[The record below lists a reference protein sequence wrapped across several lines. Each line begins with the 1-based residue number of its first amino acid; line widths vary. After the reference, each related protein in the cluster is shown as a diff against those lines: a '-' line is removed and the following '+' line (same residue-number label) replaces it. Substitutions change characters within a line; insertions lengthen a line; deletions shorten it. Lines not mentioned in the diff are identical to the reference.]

1 MPFNKPAI
9 EFSIPERTLTTLSF
23 CEPTPRHLQRWVDQL
38 PMINLGEA
46 SRLLY
51 HAILEL
57 NQLIVD
63 PDERLKLVEIIR
75 PAMLFVS
82 RSLGKHYLNKP
93 IFLPKK
99 ALKISRLATAL
110 DNQLATTYKIIIF
123 DIAHAENTRS
133 RKRKKILLVALER
146 ALRCLSYNILRSH
159 QLYSTPSANSWHE
172 LHQLYLIAEANQ
184 ILDTAVPDKEYCYIS
199 RSTIAETYKRTLM
212 LSCCQT
218 NQLRQSDIR
227 HVYEAIELWAKHV
240 VFGSITENSDFVIDL
255 GSDKPPCHTDT
266 PGNRRSPLQRGMD
279 FSRLVDYLSN
289 YLAQS
294 ESNLDAY
301 VKEITIPEKI
311 DKDILRHLTTTWHSR
326 TDRAH
331 NRLPSNKPVD
341 LCIGFSA
348 AHYYTSGG
356 INFETQLQAKL
367 DDSRVKPNQQ
377 GAKSNQFF
385 VGEDVAS
392 ISDVKDV
399 WSGIFEMP
407 DTELEGNSDSF
418 LLQAKHSPTISDDI
432 HLDASKPPFL
442 ANRGSAH
449 SSSHKIYRAQL
460 VNTSPVGYCIRWKNE
475 IPKEVKTGEAIGIN
489 EHMGQTWNVAV
500 IRWIHQVSATESLMG
515 VELLAHGAVPCGAQ
529 AISHQKQKSDYIR
542 ALLIPAPPSAK
553 QSATLITPNLPFKQ
567 GMQVVLNQH
576 GELTYGRLSKRT
588 AVLGNFFQ
596 FIFEPD
602 KQSNEN
608 GNDTDDKLEDAWP
621 DI

>member
-1 MPFNKPAI
+1 MPLNKPAI

-23 CEPTPRHLQRWVDQL
+23 CEPTPRHLQKWVDQL

-82 RSLGKHYLNKP
+82 RSLSKHYLNQP

-110 DNQLATTYKIIIF
+110 DNQLATNYKIIIF
-123 DIAHAENTRS
+123 DIAHAEGTLS
-133 RKRKKILLVALER
+133 RKRKKTLLVALER
-146 ALRCLSYNILRSH
+146 ALRCLSNNILRSH
-159 QLYSTPSANSWHE
+159 QLYSTPSANSWNE

-184 ILDTAVPDKEYCYIS
+184 VLDTEIPDAEYCYLCK
-199 RSTIAETYKRTLM
+199 STIAETYKRVLM

-227 HVYEAIELWAKHV
+227 HVYEATELWAKHV
-240 VFGSITENSDFVIDL
+240 VFGSITENSGFVIDL
-255 GSDKPPCHTDT
+255 GSDKPPCHADT
-266 PGNRRSPLQRGMD
+266 LGNRRPPLQRGLD

-289 YLAQS
+289 FLAQP
-294 ESNLDAY
+294 EPTLDTY
-301 VKEITIPEKI
+301 VKEITIPETI
-311 DKDILRHLTTTWHSR
+311 DKDILRHLTITWHSQ

-331 NRLPSNKPVD
+331 NRLPCNKPVD

-356 INFETQLQAKL
+356 INFETQLQKNS
-367 DDSRVKPNQQ
+367 DDYRVKPNQQ
-377 GAKSNQFF
+377 GAKSTPVF
-385 VGEDVAS
+385 VGKDVAT
-392 ISDVKDV
+392 IGNAKDV
-399 WSGIFEMP
+399 WSGIFEVT
-407 DTELEGNSDSF
+407 DTKLEKNSDSTR
-418 LLQAKHSPTISDDI
+418 LQAKHSPTINDI
-432 HLDASKPPFL
+432 S
-442 ANRGSAH
+442 SY
-449 SSSHKIYRAQL
+449 SSSHKIHHAQL
-460 VNTSPVGYCIRWKNE
+460 VNTSPSGYCIRWKNE
-475 IPKEVKTGEAIGIN
+475 IPKEVKTGEAIGVN

-500 IRWIHQVSATESLMG
+500 IRWITQVSTTESLMG
-515 VELLAHGAVPCGAQ
+515 VELLAHGAVPCGAKV
-529 AISHQKQKSDYIR
+529 ISHQKQKQKSDYIR
-542 ALLIPAPPSAK
+542 ALLIPASPLAK
-553 QSATLITPNLPFKQ
+553 QAVTLITPNLPFKQ
-567 GMQVVLNQH
+567 GMQIALNQH
-576 GELTYGRLSKRT
+576 GELIHGRLVQRV

-602 KQSNEN
+602 NQGNEN
-608 GNDTDDKLEDAWP
+608 DCNTDDKLEDTWP

>member
-23 CEPTPRHLQRWVDQL
+23 CEPIPRHLQRWVAQL

-63 PDERLKLVEIIR
+63 PDERLKLTEIIR

-99 ALKISRLATAL
+99 ALKISHLATAL

-146 ALRCLSYNILRSH
+146 AIRCLSNNILRSH
-159 QLYSTPSANSWHE
+159 QLYSTPSANNWHE
-172 LHQLYLIAEANQ
+172 LHQLYLIAQANQ
-184 ILDTAVPDKEYCYIS
+184 IHDTEIPDEEHLYIR
-199 RSTIAETYKRTLM
+199 RSTITDTYKRALM

-227 HVYEAIELWAKHV
+227 HVYEATELWAKHV
-240 VFGSITENSDFVIDL
+240 ILGSITENSGFVVDL

-266 PGNRRSPLQRGMD
+266 LGNRRSPLQLGMD
-279 FSRLVDYLSN
+279 FSRLIDYMSN

-301 VKEITIPEKI
+301 VKEITIPETI

-331 NRLPSNKPVD
+331 NRLPSNKAVD
-341 LCIGFSA
+341 LCVGFSA
-348 AHYYTSGG
+348 AHYHTSGG
-356 INFETQLQAKL
+356 INFETQLQTKP
-367 DDSRVKPNQQ
+367 DDPRIKPNQQ
-377 GAKSNQFF
+377 GAESTQVFTGK
-385 VGEDVAS
+385 DVTT
-392 ISDVKDV
+392 ISDPKDV
-399 WSGIFEMP
+399 WSDAHYITDSSSKKNLELIHWSAKHSQTIT
-407 DTELEGNSDSF
+407 DKIHLEGN
-418 LLQAKHSPTISDDI
+418 
-432 HLDASKPPFL
+432 KPPFSVT
-442 ANRGSAH
+442 GD
-449 SSSHKIYRAQL
+449 SSHSPSHTIYHARL
-460 VNTSPVGYCIRWKNE
+460 VNASHAGYCIRWEKE
-475 IPKEVKTGEAIGIN
+475 IPKEIKTGEAIGIN
-489 EHMGQTWNVAV
+489 EHAEQVWSIAI
-500 IRWIHQVSATESLMG
+500 IRWIHQVSAIESLMG
-515 VELLAHGAVPCGAQ
+515 VELLTHGAIPCGAKVMT
-529 AISHQKQKSDYIR
+529 HEKRKSDYIR
-542 ALLIPAPPSAK
+542 ALLLPAPPFAK
-553 QSATLITPNLPFKQ
+553 QPATLITPNLPFKQ

-576 GELTYGRLSKRT
+576 GELTYGRLSERI

-608 GNDTDDKLEDAWP
+608 GNNTDDKLEDAWP